1 MLLLTTLTGLTV
13 PPKTSPNRP
22 KVIAEYE
29 NVNKFL
35 AHLMITTVPAFSF
48 SIFALWAM
56 RAALETPLVH
66 LRPEHDTP
74 DITLPAAA
82 AWISVAGAQIY
93 GWDEEFSHGPKVG
106 APGSSG
112 PLWNGK
118 HGLCKERWQLWGKRF
133 GELTSSESD
142 QITDDLRIVARH
154 AEARMAEIEAE
165 EARV

>member
-1 MLLLTTLTGLTV
+1 MSITVRLTFEQSQMLLLTTLTGLTV
-13 PPKTSPNRP
+13 PPKRSPNRP
-22 KVIAEYE
+22 KVIAEYK

-82 AWISVAGAQIY
+82 AWISVAGAHIY
-93 GWDEEFSHGPKVG
+93 GWDEEFPHGPKVG
-106 APGSSG
+106 APGSGG
-112 PLWNGK
+112 PL
-118 HGLCKERWQLWGKRF
+118 
-133 GELTSSESD
+133 
-142 QITDDLRIVARH
+142 
-154 AEARMAEIEAE
+154 
-165 EARV
+165 